1 MSESPTAD
9 DQAIMLLA
17 IRLKGT
23 AKGDPSPLTPI
34 EYDGL
39 ASWLHAHDRRPG
51 DLLGDFDAALADWE
65 PPTEK
70 MTVERLRFLLGR
82 GMSLAIEQERW
93 TSAGLWIVTRAS
105 RSYPGRLR
113 QRMGRT
119 RPPLL
124 FGAGDV
130 RLLDQGGIGIV
141 GSRDASGDEIDVTR
155 TVAAA
160 AAGAGRPVVSGGA
173 RGVDTEAK
181 QACLEAGGRT
191 VAILADSL
199 LRQATTRDHRQAL
212 RDGALCLASPYHPEA
227 RFQSWAA
234 MARNAVVYSLCE
246 AVLIACSARGSGGTW
261 NGAIEGRK
269 MGVPLL
275 VNDASRSD
283 GARALLAEGVA
294 PLELPGD
301 RSTCTATWFEG
312 LLERA
317 AAAANRGPEPPSG
330 TAEQLGFDFNG

>member
-1 MSESPTAD
+1 MSESMTAD
-9 DQAIMLLA
+9 GQAIMLLA
-17 IRLKGT
+17 LRLKGT
-23 AKGDPSPLTPI
+23 AKGDPAPLTPI

-39 ASWLHAHDRRPG
+39 AAWLHAHDRRPS
-51 DLLGDFDAALADWE
+51 DLLGDLDAVLDGWAPA
-65 PPTEK
+65 TSK
-70 MTVERLRFLLGR
+70 VTVERLRFLLGR

-93 TSAGLWIVTRAS
+93 TSAGLWVLTRAS
-105 RSYPGRLR
+105 SSYPSRLR
-113 QRMGRT
+113 KRMGRA

-130 RLLDQGGIGIV
+130 GLLEQGGIGIV
-141 GSRDASGDEIDVTR
+141 GSRDATSDELDVAR

-160 AAGAGRPVVSGGA
+160 AAGTGRPVVSGGA

-181 QACLEAGGRT
+181 QACLAAGGRT

-199 LRQATTRDHRQAL
+199 LRQASNRDHRQPL

-261 NGAIEGRK
+261 SGAIGGRK
-269 MGVPLL
+269 LGVPLL
-275 VNDASRSD
+275 VNDASRSE
-283 GARALLAEGVA
+283 GAGALLAEGVA
-294 PLELPGD
+294 PLELPRD
-301 RSTCTATWFEG
+301 REACTAAWFEG

-317 AAAANRGPEPPSG
+317 SAGSPRGSELPPMG
-330 TAEQLGFDFNG
+330 ARQLGFDFKG